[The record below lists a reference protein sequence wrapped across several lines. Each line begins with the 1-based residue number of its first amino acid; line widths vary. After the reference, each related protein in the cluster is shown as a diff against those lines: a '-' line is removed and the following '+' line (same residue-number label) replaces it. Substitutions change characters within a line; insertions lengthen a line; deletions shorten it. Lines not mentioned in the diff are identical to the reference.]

1 MRFNEETGKSAD
13 NSEDPK
19 KKKKNNKEE
28 EHISFEADSDDFDI
42 EFEEDVCDGNCE
54 GCPEHCHTATP
65 EELEKLSEEDKEKA
79 MNDLLGDLMT
89 DCPMSTMIDAVVGAT
104 KCNPLGS
111 TWDESDMKEF
121 LGDLGYRILDLTD
134 EYGTLTVAL
143 KESDNIPEDLDSPE
157 CDAALVKNVFAKEYK
172 ELTKKVIKKLG
183 RWVSE

>member
-65 EELEKLSEEDKEKA
+65 EELEELAGKDKDKD
-79 MNDLLGDLMT
+79 MDDLLDDLMT

-111 TWDESDMKEF
+111 TWDEADMKEF

-172 ELTKKVIKKLG
+172 ELTKKVIKKLN